1 MEFFIG
7 AAFTAAI
14 VYGAGSLGREGLTPV
29 KLTLAGAAMA
39 AMFSSLTQ
47 GLLAVNELELEQVLF
62 WLTGSVQG
70 RSLHLLLLM
79 LPYAAVAL
87 IISFFLGQKI
97 NLLSMGEDV
106 AKGLGQKTGLLKLV
120 MAICIVLLA
129 GSAVAIA
136 GPISFIGIIIPHFA
150 RFVIGNDYRWILPFS
165 AVLGAILLVTADI
178 GARYIIM
185 PQEVPVGVMTA
196 IIGMPIFVYIARRGR
211 LYETDSD
218 VSLRQRKSHDGSRK
232 KALFVFLI
240 LLILTAATLLISA
253 GLGQRFISPWQVAKT
268 LFGAGTTLDEMIV
281 QSFRMPRILV
291 ALVAGICL
299 AVAGAILQG
308 LVRNPLASPDIIGIT
323 GGALWRLCF
332 FSCSFQTAMIR

>member
-1 MEFFIG
+1 MLFRKTYFKVLVLISLLILLLAVNCASVVYGYTDTSWGLVYQAFTSFDGSNEHLIVQNVRLPRALVATAVGASLAVAGALMQALTKNPLASPGIFGINAGAGFFVVAGSFFLHIQSPHALGWSSFIG

-165 AVLGAILLVTADI
+165 AVLGAILLVTSDI

-196 IIGMPIFVYIARRGR
+196 IIGMPIFVYIARRG
-211 LYETDSD
+211 
-218 VSLRQRKSHDGSRK
+218 
-232 KALFVFLI
+232 
-240 LLILTAATLLISA
+240 
-253 GLGQRFISPWQVAKT
+253 KT
-268 LFGAGTTLDEMIV
+268 I
-281 QSFRMPRILV
+281 
-291 ALVAGICL
+291 
-299 AVAGAILQG
+299 
-308 LVRNPLASPDIIGIT
+308 
-323 GGALWRLCF
+323 
-332 FSCSFQTAMIR
+332 

>member
-1 MEFFIG
+1 MLFRKTYFKVLVLISLLILLLAVNCASVVYGYTDTSWGLVYQAFTSFDGSNEHLIVQNVRLPRALVATAVGASLAVAGALMQALTKNPLASPGIFGINAGAGFFVVAGSFFLHIQSPHALGWSSFIG
-7 AAFTAAI
+7 AAFTSAI

-196 IIGMPIFVYIARRGR
+196 IIGMPIFVYIARRG
-211 LYETDSD
+211 
-218 VSLRQRKSHDGSRK
+218 
-232 KALFVFLI
+232 
-240 LLILTAATLLISA
+240 
-253 GLGQRFISPWQVAKT
+253 KT
-268 LFGAGTTLDEMIV
+268 I
-281 QSFRMPRILV
+281 
-291 ALVAGICL
+291 
-299 AVAGAILQG
+299 
-308 LVRNPLASPDIIGIT
+308 
-323 GGALWRLCF
+323 
-332 FSCSFQTAMIR
+332 

>member
-1 MEFFIG
+1 MLFRKTYFKVLVLISLLILLLAVNCASVVYGYTDTSWGLVYQAFTSFDGSNEHLIVQNVRLPRALVATAVGASLAVAGALMQALTKNPLASPGIFGINAGAGFFVVAGSFFLHIQSPHALGWSSFIG

-150 RFVIGNDYRWILPFS
+150 RLVIGNDYRWILPFS

-178 GARYIIM
+178 GARFIIM

-196 IIGMPIFVYIARRGR
+196 IIGMPIFVYIARRG
-211 LYETDSD
+211 
-218 VSLRQRKSHDGSRK
+218 
-232 KALFVFLI
+232 
-240 LLILTAATLLISA
+240 
-253 GLGQRFISPWQVAKT
+253 KT
-268 LFGAGTTLDEMIV
+268 I
-281 QSFRMPRILV
+281 
-291 ALVAGICL
+291 
-299 AVAGAILQG
+299 
-308 LVRNPLASPDIIGIT
+308 
-323 GGALWRLCF
+323 
-332 FSCSFQTAMIR
+332 